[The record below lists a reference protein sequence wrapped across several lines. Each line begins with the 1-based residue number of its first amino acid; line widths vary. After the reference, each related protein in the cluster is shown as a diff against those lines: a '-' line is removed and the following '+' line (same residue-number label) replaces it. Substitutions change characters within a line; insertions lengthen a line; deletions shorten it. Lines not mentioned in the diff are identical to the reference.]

1 MLNTEHAYFEAGYQA
16 ARARIQRDEGRAS
29 HWTRHFQ
36 KMRDT
41 EAEADRAE
49 CRRLFEKGY
58 AEAQPRRG

>member
-36 KMRDT
+36 KMRDI
-41 EAEADRAE
+41 EAEAAE
-49 CRRLFEKGY
+49 PDMADSRI
-58 AEAQPRRG
+58 AAPMAT